1 MEIMEKL
8 EKLTMYDTSGE
19 ILSMLGDGGQRRT
32 TAVGKGT
39 MTKYPA
45 RTSADK
51 PLTEISD
58 FISKRKAAYEGELDT
73 NNIYR
78 RHLALRLDDYIVKPN
93 SRISSLQKERPLSEF
108 SLKND
113 WQKRNWDV
121 KPIKKSSVPPNS
133 PQSPNRKMDW
143 FEPSMESPKFG
154 RKKPK
159 RKRKENIKGEET
171 GWKTAA
177 ERTQP
182 FARGDASISGK
193 TPGTNTCP
201 LKSEKR
207 SQSPDAAQLSW
218 TPCFVTHSELSA
230 PGWGSRTLDK
240 RFLEQAAKE
249 LIDLSEVGVRY

>member
-1 MEIMEKL
+1 MEKL
-8 EKLTMYDTSGE
+8 EKLAMYDSSGE
-19 ILSMLGDGGQRRT
+19 ILSMLGDDGQRRT
-32 TAVGKGT
+32 AAVGEG

-51 PLTEISD
+51 PLTEITD

-73 NNIYR
+73 SNIYR
-78 RHLALRLDDYIVKPN
+78 RHLTLRLDDYIRKPN
-93 SRISSLQKERPLSEF
+93 SRISSVQMERPLSEF

-121 KPIKKSSVPPNS
+121 KPIKKASAPPNS
-133 PQSPNRKMDW
+133 PQSPKRKMDW
-143 FEPSMESPKFG
+143 FEPVPCMESPKFG

-159 RKRKENIKGEET
+159 RKRKENIKDEQT
-171 GWKTAA
+171 GLKTSA
-177 ERTQP
+177 ERAQP
-182 FARGDASISGK
+182 FTRGDNPLAK
-193 TPGTNTCP
+193 THRTNPCP
-201 LKSEKR
+201 PKSEKR

-249 LIDLSEVGVRY
+249 LIDLSEVGGKY